1 MLLPTLFLFLV
12 PFSQGL
18 EQDSCY
24 PIVRPLLGLLENC
37 QAMQNKLSEV
47 QKQYYEVTLQF
58 EKQKAQLEQ
67 QVIQLQYQNSDLKKS
82 CELGELKNLFSE
94 ELEKLQKITQ
104 SGQEVIFG
112 IGNNDSKVN
121 SVTKIGAT
129 NTTTSPSNSE
139 STIRVLPDRCPSKQD
154 DLYSYPEIQIPG
166 LEPFEVACYSD
177 EYVGAGWIKVYNKF
191 NDLENFN
198 RTYDEYIN
206 GFGDP
211 KGPWF
216 IGLKKLHILTNWKP
230 HEVYIDHTRFGE
242 RCETFVVGD
251 KSEGYMLKKLDG
263 CTGDTEK
270 FDLIQGTKFST
281 YDRDE
286 DRNPNKNWAK
296 ELGFGWWWQRSGSK
310 YIKKNDYLQI
320 SIRRKD

>member
-18 EQDSCY
+18 EQDFSQSCY

-47 QKQYYEVTLQF
+47 QKQYYEVILQF

-82 CELGELKNLFSE
+82 CESC
-94 ELEKLQKITQ
+94 
-104 SGQEVIFG
+104 
-112 IGNNDSKVN
+112 
-121 SVTKIGAT
+121 
-129 NTTTSPSNSE
+129 PSNSE
-139 STIRVLPDRCPSKQD
+139 KPIKVLPDRCPATQD
-154 DLYSYPEIQIPG
+154 RGFSNLEIQIPG
-166 LEPFEVACYSD
+166 LEPFKVACYSD

-191 NDLENFN
+191 NDLEEFN

-230 HEVYIDHTRFGE
+230 HEVYIDHTRFVE